1 MSTPAPWLITV
12 TGASGAGK
20 TTLVRSLES
29 RRDPGVKCYYFDS
42 VGVPSPEEMARDYG
56 SGEAWQAAMTDQWI
70 RRLAR
75 NPDDARVMVLD
86 GQVRPS
92 VLHEAFERYEVQ
104 RGEIILIDCARAV
117 REARLTNDRGQ
128 AELASQQMAEWA
140 AYLRGQ
146 ADALRLRIVDTTNL
160 SRAEAELGFCRM
172 IQSRIHTDIGT
183 DGK

>member
-1 MSTPAPWLITV
+1 MSTPAPWLIAI

-20 TTLVRSLES
+20 TTLVRSLEA
-29 RRDPGVKCYYFDS
+29 RHQPGVKCYYFDS

-56 SGEAWQAAMTDQWI
+56 SGEAWQAAMTDQWV
-70 RRLAR
+70 RRLAE

-92 VLHEAFERYEVQ
+92 VLYEAFERYEVQ
-104 RGEIILIDCARAV
+104 RSEVILIDCGRAV
-117 REARLTNDRGQ
+117 RETRLTNDRNQ

-146 ADALRLRIVDTTNL
+146 ADALHLRIFDTTNL
-160 SRAEAELGFCRM
+160 RRAEAELGFSRM
-172 IQSRIHTDIGT
+172 IYSRMHTDISSNRE
-183 DGK
+183 